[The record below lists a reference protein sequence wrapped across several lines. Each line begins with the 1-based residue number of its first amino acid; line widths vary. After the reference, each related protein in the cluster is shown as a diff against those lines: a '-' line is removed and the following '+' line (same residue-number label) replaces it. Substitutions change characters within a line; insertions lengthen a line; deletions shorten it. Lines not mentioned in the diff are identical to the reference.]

1 MTRPLNFNNTRK
13 KYLTVVLNDEKNT
26 TLLVGTP
33 TKAIMNELIAL
44 QNDLNVMGDGEVN
57 MESVEL
63 LYELSA
69 TLLSRNKTNTK
80 VTKEE
85 LENTLD
91 LEDILTFFTA
101 YMEFIEDVSK
111 GKN

>member
-1 MTRPLNFNNTRK
+1 MTKPLNFNNSRK
-13 KYLTVVLNDEKNT
+13 KYLTVILNDEKNT

-44 QNDLNVMGDGEVN
+44 QKEINSMGDGEVD
-57 MESVEL
+57 MESLEL

-69 TLLSRNKTNTK
+69 TLMSRNKTNTK
-80 VTKEE
+80 VTKEQ

-91 LEDILTFFTA
+91 LEDIFTFFTA

>member
-91 LEDILTFFTA
+91 LEDIFTFFTA